1 MTFKN
6 KFLVSCAATI
16 LFSSLLVG
24 CNQEKGGMA
33 GGMPGGQIPQVT
45 TMEVTPKDQILF
57 STLPGRTTAY
67 MVAEVRPQV
76 SGILQKRLFTEGSE
90 VKEGEPLYQID
101 PATYEANLESAKAS
115 LANAEAVL
123 DQAQRTAKRYDV
135 LVKTNAISRQAYD
148 DAHAAV
154 KQGEAA
160 VASAKA
166 AVKSAEINLD
176 YTTIRSPISGTA
188 GRSLVTP
195 GALLVMNQASNLT
208 TVQTLDPIYVDLT
221 QASTEM
227 LRLRRDIEKGLL
239 KGNTNKEIPVEL
251 ILEDGSVFPHKG
263 VLKLMEVSV
272 DQGTGSV
279 TMRAEFPN
287 PERLLLPGMYVRAR
301 VPEGVRD
308 DAILVPGNIV
318 QRMQNGAP
326 YVYVVTPDSKL
337 ELRPVQTSRL
347 VNNSWLIDS
356 GLKAGEKVVTEGFQK
371 VRPGVPVKE
380 VPPQNEVSNAAAKAG
395 AH

>member
-1 MTFKN
+1 
-6 KFLVSCAATI
+6 
-16 LFSSLLVG
+16 
-24 CNQEKGGMA
+24 MA

-45 TMEVTPKDQILF
+45 TMEVTPRDQILF

-90 VKEGEPLYQID
+90 VKEGEALYQID

-123 DQAQRTAKRYDV
+123 DQAERTAKRYAV

-148 DAHAAV
+148 DAMAAV
-154 KQGEAA
+154 KQGQAA

-166 AVKSAEINLD
+166 AVKSAEINLN
-176 YTTIRSPISGTA
+176 YTTIRSPISGTV

-195 GALLVMNQASNLT
+195 GALLVMNQGNNLT

-239 KGNTNKEIPVEL
+239 KGNSSKEIPVEL

-272 DQGTGSV
+272 DQGTGTV

-287 PERLLLPGMYVRAR
+287 PDRLLLPGMFVRAR

-308 DAILVPGNIV
+308 DAILVPGNTV
-318 QRMQNGAP
+318 QRLQNGSP

-380 VPPQNEVSNAAAKAG
+380 VPPQNEVSKSATKPAS
-395 AH
+395 H